1 MSDTN
6 VTDVNAEKLSAAE
19 AELAAMKASMEA
31 LAAKNAEL
39 LEPVKARLKS
49 TLEAAPD
56 AVKKFYE
63 GKELDPVKDLAQ
75 VEAEVTKYKAM
86 EAAAS
91 EKARAELDAYRAGL
105 KAKYGTSLPPMDK
118 ILVDTENKKI
128 EKNVESKNVEES
140 SQNGSEKATMYTDLV
155 KKPNLSND
163 EFRSITGRLSSMA
176 SYINARK
183 SVAIGAKD

>member
-19 AELAAMKASMEA
+19 AELASMKASMEA

-49 TLEAAPD
+49 TLDAAPD

-75 VEAEVTKYKAM
+75 VEAEVEKYKAM
-86 EAAAS
+86 EVEAS
-91 EKARAELDAYRAGL
+91 RKSREDLDAYRAGL
-105 KAKYGTSLPPMDK
+105 KAKYGTNLPPMDK
-118 ILVDTENKKI
+118 IIADSVKVEAKKT
-128 EKNVESKNVEES
+128 ESKNVEEP
-140 SQNGSEKATMYTDLV
+140 SQNGSEKVQMYTDLV
-155 KKPNLSND
+155 KKPNLNNE

-183 SVAIGAKD
+183 SVAVGAKD